1 MLDTGLHSLAEKDRR
16 EILLALLED
25 QSVSVDAAVSSTDE
39 PNQGSAVTVGLH
51 HQHLP
56 RLEDMGLI
64 EWDREASAVE
74 RGPRFEEFRPLL
86 ETLDENAE
94 QYAWDWP

>member
-1 MLDTGLHSLAEKDRR
+1 MLDTSLRSLAKKNRR

-25 QSVSVDAAVSSTDE
+25 PSVSVDAAVPSVNELGQQPDVIE
-39 PNQGSAVTVGLH
+39 LQ

-56 RLEDMGLI
+56 QLESIELI
-64 EWDREASAVE
+64 EWDRDANSIE

-86 ETLDENAE
+86 EALDENSE
-94 QYAWDWP
+94 PYAWDWP